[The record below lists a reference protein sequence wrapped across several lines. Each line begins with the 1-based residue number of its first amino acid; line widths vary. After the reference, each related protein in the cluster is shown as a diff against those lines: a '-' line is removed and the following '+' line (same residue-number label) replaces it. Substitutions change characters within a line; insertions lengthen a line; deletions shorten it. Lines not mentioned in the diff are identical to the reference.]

1 MKKLIC
7 LMLVFILLLCGCSR
21 WSVEIVDP
29 TKPVESEA
37 EIIVFEEE
45 NTDDS
50 QDNTEIP
57 EEEKEPL
64 ITSYNKMKICEG
76 EENSEEDFLNLR
88 DDEINRIAEILQQ
101 ENWTEVPEGYE
112 GKGGMLSP
120 TNMLESPGK
129 NGTLYVSPVDGKTLI
144 VIKWGA
150 GQKYQKKYFAP
161 EEVAFEIEDFRKE
174 LAEKAFSAE
183 KEPEAENY
191 CKILLYSE
199 DGNYIYHDFSDE
211 ELAEWL
217 SIIKPENW
225 IEYTSELMGGINSQ
239 IQLQSEFGTAMYLGF
254 YPDNEVALLK
264 YGKNDNLSKVYI
276 LPEGTIAAA
285 EEFEKRIIRENPDVL
300 TYPECNYDISAES
313 LINRESDDY
322 ILWLDELML
331 CCPRGEEDWRDY
343 EGFESSEELDSKK
356 LFNIFMYIFDYCAAE
371 HYDDLSR
378 FEWYDYGYDKYHIPM
393 TDIYTILR
401 KYLVV
406 NGLNMEETSVNYE
419 FDEEKNEI
427 IIPGGYGV
435 TYYRGEKRNIV
446 SVTDNGDGTITAVIE
461 SHVYYMDD
469 KDNMILSE
477 KPEIRRTMVLRPGYF
492 RCVVES
498 LKIENIGD

>member
-1 MKKLIC
+1 MKKIIC
-7 LMLVFILLLCGCSR
+7 LALAFAMLFSGCSK
-21 WSVEIVDP
+21 WKVEIVDP
-29 TKPVESEA
+29 TKPVENEA
-37 EIIVFEEE
+37 EIIVSEEE

-76 EENSEEDFLNLR
+76 EETSEEDFLNLR

-129 NGTLYVSPVDGKTLI
+129 NGTLYVSPVDGQTLI

-225 IEYTSELMGGINSQ
+225 IEDTSELMGGINSQ
-239 IQLQSEFGTAMYLGF
+239 IQLQSEFGTLMFLGF
-254 YPDNEVALLK
+254 YPGNEVALLK

-285 EEFEKRIIRENPDVL
+285 EEFEKRMIRENPDVL
-300 TYPECNYDISAES
+300 TYPECNYDISAEA
-313 LINRESDDY
+313 LISRKSDDY
-322 ILWLDELML
+322 ILFIDELML
-331 CCPRGEEDWRDY
+331 CCPWGEGKDFK
-343 EGFESSEELDSKK
+343 GFESSKELNSET
-356 LFNIFMYIFDYCAAE
+356 LFNIFMYIFSFCGAE

-378 FEWYDYGYDKYHIPM
+378 FEWYDYADGKYHIPM
-393 TDIYTILR
+393 ADIYTILW
-401 KYLVV
+401 KYVIV
-406 NGLNMEETSVNYE
+406 NGLIMEETGVNYE
-419 FDEEKNEI
+419 FDEEKGEI
-427 IIPGGYGV
+427 IIYGGYGV
-435 TYYRGEKRNIV
+435 TAYTDEKRNVV